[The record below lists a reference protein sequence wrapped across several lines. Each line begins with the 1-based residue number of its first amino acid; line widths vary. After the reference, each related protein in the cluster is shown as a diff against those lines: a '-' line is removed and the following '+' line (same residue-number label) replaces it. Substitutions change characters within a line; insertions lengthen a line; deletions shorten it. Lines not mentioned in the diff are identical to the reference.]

1 MSKFVKFQLILAT
14 VLISIAAFYG
24 GYYLGK
30 RGYLF
35 ELRQNPPRVEVINQY
50 PDDQQVDFALFW
62 EVWDEV
68 SAKYL
73 LRPVDPQ
80 EMMYGAI
87 RGMVSSLGD
96 PYTSY
101 LPPELNESVNNS
113 LNGTYQGIGAELAIR
128 DGQLIIVAPLD
139 GSPASKAG
147 VRAGDK
153 ILEIEGTSTI
163 GITLTEAVTKIRG
176 ESGTSISLKLQRNE
190 ESPFDLS
197 IERGVINVESVSWED
212 KGEGTVYI
220 RVSRF
225 GGDTNKNWATTVSE
239 INSQVEELDSLVIDL
254 RGNPGGYLASAEYL
268 AEEFFTGAP
277 VVFEEDAVGNQ
288 IPYKA
293 QRVGAFKDIPGIFVL
308 IDGGSASASEILAA
322 ALRSNA
328 NAKLV
333 GSQSFGKGTIQDV
346 VDFEDGSAAHIT
358 VKKWLTPEKEW
369 IHDVGIKPDFE
380 IERTSEDINADIDKQ
395 LEKAIELAN
404 EI

>member
-14 VLISIAAFYG
+14 LLISIATFYG

-35 ELRQNPPRVEVINQY
+35 ELRKNPPRVEVINQY

-176 ESGTSISLKLQRNE
+176 ESGTSISLKLQRDD

-225 GGDTNKNWATTVSE
+225 GGDTNKNWAKTVAE
-239 INSQVEELDSLVIDL
+239 INSQVEELDSLVVDL

-268 AEEFFTGAP
+268 AEEFFTGDP

-288 IPYKA
+288 VPYKA
-293 QRVGAFKDIPGIFVL
+293 QRVGAFDDIPGVFVL

-328 NAKLV
+328 EAVLI

-380 IERTSEDINADIDKQ
+380 IERTSEDINAGIDKQ